1 MSVNTNLYKCLSR
14 LAFSTTKHLPTI
26 GARTYCLITNLGST
40 PRLSKLSSPKTNK
53 GTNKYLRFSSAI
65 TRTETVVSNAERNMH
80 FYDTGTHYTRGY
92 RLCYPNS
99 VFYIKRTPQPYSLTY
114 LHNNHLVI
122 PQRQFTNSR
131 VSNTKVRKVYFTQWF
146 LLIIFAITF

>member
-14 LAFSTTKHLPTI
+14 LVFSTTKLPTI
-26 GARTYCLITNLGST
+26 GARTYCLTTNLGST
-40 PRLSKLSSPKTNK
+40 PRLSKLLSPTPNTA
-53 GTNKYLRFSSAI
+53 TNKYPRFSSAM
-65 TRTETVVSNAERNMH
+65 TRTETDVSNAERSLH

-114 LHNNHLVI
+114 LHNSHLVI

-131 VSNTKVRKVYFTQWF
+131 VSNTKVRKTYFTKCF
-146 LLIIFAITF
+146 L